1 MAHNLIHVEADGK
14 CQTSV
19 HTCLKEEEILP
30 SRLPSALKCN
40 IILPWVFHLLTHP
53 TNIGLANFH
62 NHVSQFLNIFLSHV
76 YILEREIYICR
87 NIYLCICMH
96 KYYIYKIKPLIT
108 NIYSSLV
115 HIHKPSKQF
124 IYLLLINKILI
135 FLRTFDN
142 SLQKGI
148 YRPQISKQ
156 RSKLLYLI
164 INILQ
169 QMYPSSLR
177 HLIIKFLLIKMRVS
191 VITSDPQ
198 YHL

>member
-1 MAHNLIHVEADGK
+1 MVKLHNY
-14 CQTSV
+14 
-19 HTCLKEEEILP
+19 
-30 SRLPSALKCN
+30 
-40 IILPWVFHLLTHP
+40 F
-53 TNIGLANFH
+53 
-62 NHVSQFLNIFLSHV
+62 
-76 YILEREIYICR
+76 
-87 NIYLCICMH
+87 